1 MVSGGRP
8 SPLLVQISFSPQP
21 SAAIEIKDGGHKFL
35 ELEWSVGE
43 DLPHSWYKFLSL
55 PSLPLPLK
63 SKMAAINEKI
73 LSTWSLKLRLF
84 CRLGVNLLFLSV
96 RHVLLQHGLVAKR
109 FGDEGHISIVV

>member
-1 MVSGGRP
+1 M
-8 SPLLVQISFSPQP
+8 F
-21 SAAIEIKDGGHKFL
+21 AL

-55 PSLPLPLK
+55 PSLRLPLK
-63 SKMAAINEKI
+63 SKMAAINFVEKI

-84 CRLGVNLLFLSV
+84 CRLGVNLLFF
-96 RHVLLQHGLVAKR
+96 RHVLLQHDLVAKR

>member
-1 MVSGGRP
+1 M
-8 SPLLVQISFSPQP
+8 F
-21 SAAIEIKDGGHKFL
+21 AL
-35 ELEWSVGE
+35 ELEWTVGE

-63 SKMAAINEKI
+63 SKMAAINFVKKI

-96 RHVLLQHGLVAKR
+96 RHVLLQHGLVANG
-109 FGDEGHISIVV
+109 FGDEGHISITV